1 MCPTWWLWKFKL
13 CKLIKLQYNLVSA
26 MVPWIKR
33 GHAPQFCDEILN
45 FQCCMTSFS
54 HLVAD
59 LLNVDIFPNSGTKWP
74 NSNAVRLVS
83 PTLRLIYI
91 LYFGNSATFPDGWN
105 WLCGSQIW
113 IASLLQWLRL
123 LVWITCNCILIT
135 SFLQSYL
142 NVDTRLNSVMKY
154 STSSVVWLV
163 FSLGRRKLIVWITDL
178 SCVFTHWAHGCITPG

>member
-1 MCPTWWLWKFKL
+1 MVGIACMDHKDKL
-13 CKLIKLQYNLVSA
+13 HPNNLIST

-33 GHAPQFCDEILN
+33 RHAPQFCDEILN

-83 PTLRLIYI
+83 PTLGLIYI
-91 LYFGNSATFPDGWN
+91 LYFGNNTTFPDSWN
-105 WLCGSQIW
+105 WLYRSQIW

-142 NVDTRLNSVMKY
+142 NVDTRLNSVMEY

-178 SCVFTHWAHGCITPG
+178 SCVFTHWAHGCIIPG